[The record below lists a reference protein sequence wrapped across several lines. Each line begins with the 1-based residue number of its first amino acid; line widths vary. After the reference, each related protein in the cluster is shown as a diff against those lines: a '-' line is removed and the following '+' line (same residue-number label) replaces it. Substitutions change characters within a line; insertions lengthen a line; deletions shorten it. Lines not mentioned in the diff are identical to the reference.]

1 MADAH
6 DRHHLRHV
14 PQPHPGH
21 VRPGEGRG
29 TRLVLWVNG
38 RQLVDK
44 LDDDGPLGPGG
55 DIGVFGHNAG
65 KGPSRWT
72 FDYLSVWKV

>member
-1 MADAH
+1 
-6 DRHHLRHV
+6 
-14 PQPHPGH
+14 
-21 VRPGEGRG
+21 
-29 TRLVLWVNG
+29 
-38 RQLVDK
+38 VDK